1 MMKKKFTLGKNE
13 RLKSRKLI
21 DELYS
26 KGKRF
31 IATPLQVVYMP
42 AETGLKA
49 GAGVS
54 SRNFKR
60 AVDRNRIKRLI
71 REAYRLQK
79 IPLQELLRSQQ
90 KGLVIFFTYTQKEMP
105 EYGKIAAA
113 IQKSLKKLLEKINEK
128 GTPDT

>member
-1 MMKKKFTLGKNE
+1 MKNKFTLGKNE

-21 DELYS
+21 DELFS
-26 KGKRF
+26 KGKSF
-31 IATPLQVVYMP
+31 IAAPLRVVYMP
-42 AETGLKA
+42 VESGLQA

-105 EYGKIAAA
+105 EYGNVAAA
-113 IQKSLKKLLEKINEK
+113 IQKSLEKLLKKNNEK
-128 GTPDT
+128 GSPDT